1 LCEAN
6 QSQSRAPLTRVRVT
20 CTPQHRRTTT
30 TTTKRRKSER
40 ERERERGRTDT
51 CPASSLVSCVVVVA
65 AADGDDDGSV
75 GDGVGDVSMKGVRAE
90 NEEGLWL
97 VELSASSLQGCAA
110 PVANAPTCCEV
121 GEHAGQRACVRMLA
135 CPRSRSLAVRS
146 GARRGSPWKK
156 AVVGVGARAVAR
168 ERAGSMRGFVV
179 CSQRARWCV
188 CVCASRWACVRWR
201 EGAEHTRESE
211 RARESVPLRSRLPT
225 RVVVAGDGLRP
236 HARPE
241 ECVCVYQDKR
251 ERERVSRHGREERQE
266 EADYGRTRAHA

>member
-1 LCEAN
+1 MVVDDEICIELSAPFAGRLREAN

-40 ERERERGRTDT
+40 EREDVQILVPPRLWSR
-51 CPASSLVSCVVVVA
+51 AWSLLLLLMVMMMVVLVMVL
-65 AADGDDDGSV
+65 V
-75 GDGVGDVSMKGVRAE
+75 MSMKGVRAE

-97 VELSASSLQGCAA
+97 VELSASSSSSLQGCAA

-135 CPRSRSLAVRS
+135 CPRSRSLSLSLAVRS
-146 GARRGSPWKK
+146 GVLRCARRGSPWKK

-179 CSQRARWCV
+179 CSQRALV
-188 CVCASRWACVRWR
+188 CVR
-201 EGAEHTRESE
+201 
-211 RARESVPLRSRLPT
+211 
-225 RVVVAGDGLRP
+225 
-236 HARPE
+236 
-241 ECVCVYQDKR
+241 VCVKMGVR
-251 ERERVSRHGREERQE
+251 EVEGRS
-266 EADYGRTRAHA
+266 